1 MTKTERKQRV
11 VNLLDRIRK
20 IQNGTKNIGWGIA
33 EYSPIMDLA
42 ENERTDSQYVIVVG
56 HNIYRKIYTM
66 FLEVFVDGKCS
77 LSVIKYNHTGDYI
90 VDKVNEDDLIKSL
103 CQTLKSWFPE
113 IVRGGLENAS

>member
-1 MTKTERKQRV
+1 MTKTKRKQRV

-33 EYSPIMDLA
+33 EYSPLMNLY
-42 ENERTDSQYVIVVG
+42 ENNKTDSQYVIVVG
-56 HNIYRKIYTM
+56 HNVYRKNFTM
-66 FLEVFVDGKCS
+66 FLEVFVDGKSS
-77 LSVIKYNHTGDYI
+77 LSVMKNGSIGDYI

-113 IVRGGLENAS
+113 IVRGGI

>member
-66 FLEVFVDGKCS
+66 FLEEFVDRKCS

>member
-33 EYSPIMDLA
+33 EYSPIMDLG

-56 HNIYRKIYTM
+56 HNVYRKNFTM
-66 FLEVFVDGKCS
+66 FLEVFVDGKFS
-77 LSVIKYNHTGDYI
+77 LSFLKNGRIGDYI

-103 CQTLKSWFPE
+103 CQALKSWFPE